1 MFEPSVFVNGFNLPL
16 KKRSELLSVSID
28 NFTYDSNAKYKIF
41 IQGEPLSILDIDQQI
56 IDAQA
61 NYDLVLGF
69 NPSILESCKNAKLFM
84 LCADCWIKNP
94 ERFESDKK
102 NEISFLTSSKNW
114 TPGHQ
119 FRQQV
124 WNALGR
130 VDKIGAFDTRFIR
143 TPPRIDT
150 KDIVFKN
157 SKFSIIIENGSY
169 DNWITEKLIDCL
181 STKTIPIYFGAPNVG
196 EFFDTNGILE
206 FRTLRELYEILG
218 DLSPRMYDE
227 KIGIIEENYKE
238 SFKYHDVIH
247 RIDDEIDLFLKER
260 E

>member
-157 SKFSIIIENGSY
+157 SKFSIIIENGRYYNYMS
-169 DNWITEKLIDCL
+169 EKLIDCL
-181 STKTIPIYFGAPNVG
+181 VTKTFPIYYGAPNVG
-196 EFFDTNGILE
+196 EFFNKSGMLE
-206 FRTLRELYEILG
+206 FDTPRELYKILG
-218 DLSPRMYDE
+218 DLSPDVYE
-227 KIGIIEENYKE
+227 KNLDIIEENYEKAL
-238 SFKYHDVIH
+238 KYQKVVS
-247 RIDDEIDLFLKER
+247 RIDDEIDVFLKER